1 MKRHTSPRR
10 LHLESLETREVPA
23 CTISLI
29 AFDGNLLNIQGTARA
44 DTAIV
49 QRVGGEIVVTHRSA
63 GDWSDSVYRI
73 AASQVQ
79 GIRFLGG
86 YGNDQFLNGTAL
98 AATAFGEA
106 GNDTLTDGSANS
118 SLVGGAGDDTLRGGN
133 GADRLTG
140 DAGHDQLDGGF
151 GNDTIEGGDGDD
163 WLYGMADNDR
173 LTGGIGSD
181 HLLGGTGNDKLFGN
195 AGYDWLFGNDG
206 DDFLDVGSGAYAGEV
221 DGGAGVDINGR
232 VWISGG
238 ISYDDVHQGGDR
250 TCWIESA
257 VSSVALREPARLRD
271 AISQVSEGVYRVMLW
286 DGRGHQTPEIVRFE
300 GDVLGADAKIN
311 PNQEGE
317 FWALLMQRAIL
328 QRAGVSLD
336 YPSGGWPDNA
346 FMWLTNR
353 HTSSYTAAG
362 PDLTTADR
370 TRMINTI
377 AAGRNVVAGTLGGG
391 AVHSALVSDHCYTV
405 VRLEYSALY
414 RQYVVTLRNPWGFDG
429 GTSSSGADDGIL
441 QILWSDFAR
450 SMSDYCVN

>member
-10 LHLESLETREVPA
+10 LHLESLESREVCA

-29 AFDGNLLNIQGTARA
+29 AFDGNILNIRGTSIA

-49 QRVGGEIVVTHRSA
+49 RQVGSEIVVTHRSA
-63 GDWSDSVYRI
+63 GEGADSTFRI
-73 AASQVQ
+73 AANQVQ
-79 GIRFLGG
+79 GIRFVGG
-86 YGNDQFLNGTAL
+86 SGDDQFINSTNLS
-98 AATAFGEA
+98 ATAFGDR
-106 GNDTLTDGSANS
+106 GNDTLTDGAANS
-118 SLVGGAGDDTLRGGN
+118 SLIGGDGNDTLRGG
-133 GADRLTG
+133 GGSDRLTG
-140 DAGHDQLDGGF
+140 DANNDQLDGGS
-151 GNDTIEGGDGDD
+151 GDDTIEGGEGDD

-173 LTGGIGSD
+173 LLGGNGAD

-206 DDFLDVGSGAYAGEV
+206 DDFLDVGSGVYAGEI

-238 ISYDDVHQGGDR
+238 ISYDDVHQGFDR

-286 DGRGHQTPEIVRFE
+286 DGRGHQTSEIINFE
-300 GDVLGADAKIN
+300 GEVYGADAKLN

-317 FWALLMQRAIL
+317 FWALLVQRAIL
-328 QRAGVSLD
+328 QRAGVSIY
-336 YPSGGWPDNA
+336 YPSGGWPDQA

-353 HTSSYTAAG
+353 PTSSYNSASTG
-362 PDLTTADR
+362 LTTADR

-377 AAGRNVVAGTLGGG
+377 AAGRNVVAGTGSSP
-391 AVHSALVSDHCYTV
+391 VHSTLANNHCYTV
-405 VRLEYSALY
+405 VRLEYVALY
-414 RQYVVTLRNPWGFDG
+414 GQYVVTLRNPWGYDG